1 MVILDREGGRSSR
14 SGWVSDI
21 QPTPSGSQHDLL
33 ELRRGLANL
42 TKQHKSATARVD
54 SLREERLALR
64 QKLTTKEKQLSLM
77 KRRVSALSGE
87 RDALERE
94 RATERAHLHKLEAKV
109 AVMDEGGQ
117 LYDKFQS
124 AKRRHRQCKEENAA
138 LKAKLQ
144 TCAEEHQ
151 TQCHEIATLQTAL
164 RLKTQEIV
172 EETGKDIPTRLL
184 YAVARSREDGVM
196 LAIQLTDE
204 KERSRNLAAELAI
217 SRKEVAKGEEARAA
231 AMELLEAKERSILSL
246 QAAST
251 SLQRNY
257 DKLQAQFDDSRKEL
271 NAKAEQCEG
280 FRSELDKSRQ
290 AEEAARAEM
299 AEAEARAAQREKD
312 LRAELVGA
320 LERESASAAE
330 DKRMAGEAIQSLESQ
345 LTSTQRDLRE
355 AEYNHQQ
362 AVLEIERQQ
371 VALREQEERIQ
382 GILLH
387 ADSKE
392 QALKEDLKALD
403 AHCSVLN
410 EKCSGLADELASS
423 RSDVSFQQQKAEEAG
438 RRAKRSDGVLEEEE
452 KKWQEERGRMMGK
465 LEDALVQLSA
475 AIEKSDRV
483 EREAAAA
490 RAECKLKDGKI
501 AQMLQDLQQIR
512 ESNQAL
518 YKSKELL
525 QRAML
530 EQVND
535 VRQRL
540 DHAGNQ
546 NRELEATVYRQRE
559 TERVLKDMIRST
571 NNSPLAPRAVAP
583 RQQPAAASVAE
594 QLAFPSPVPGIAG
607 PSPTFGAPTADPAV
621 ATTPAPAAAEDGSL
635 HFPSLEQL
643 AGIDKDVISKL
654 LTPQSAMRLRSL

>member
-1 MVILDREGGRSSR
+1 M
-14 SGWVSDI
+14 
-21 QPTPSGSQHDLL
+21 
-33 ELRRGLANL
+33 
-42 TKQHKSATARVD
+42 
-54 SLREERLALR
+54 
-64 QKLTTKEKQLSLM
+64 
-77 KRRVSALSGE
+77 
-87 RDALERE
+87 
-94 RATERAHLHKLEAKV
+94 
-109 AVMDEGGQ
+109 
-117 LYDKFQS
+117 
-124 AKRRHRQCKEENAA
+124 
-138 LKAKLQ
+138 
-144 TCAEEHQ
+144 
-151 TQCHEIATLQTAL
+151 
-164 RLKTQEIV
+164 

-251 SLQRNY
+251 SLQRNF

-490 RAECKLKDGKI
+490 RAECKVSRLVVYFWKEWGGRNLTLSFIFSLSLSLSLYPSINESAVCVFVLPAPQLKDGKI

-546 NRELEATVYRQRE
+546 NRELEATVHRQRE

-583 RQQPAAASVAE
+583 RQQPAAASAAE
-594 QLAFPSPVPGIAG
+594 QLAFPSPVPGVAG
-607 PSPTFGAPTADPAV
+607 PSPTFGAPAADPAV

>member
-1 MVILDREGGRSSR
+1 MFVVFPL
-14 SGWVSDI
+14 
-21 QPTPSGSQHDLL
+21 PTS
-33 ELRRGLANL
+33 
-42 TKQHKSATARVD
+42 K
-54 SLREERLALR
+54 
-64 QKLTTKEKQLSLM
+64 
-77 KRRVSALSGE
+77 
-87 RDALERE
+87 
-94 RATERAHLHKLEAKV
+94 
-109 AVMDEGGQ
+109 
-117 LYDKFQS
+117 
-124 AKRRHRQCKEENAA
+124 
-138 LKAKLQ
+138 
-144 TCAEEHQ
+144 
-151 TQCHEIATLQTAL
+151 TAL

-251 SLQRNY
+251 SLQRNF

-355 AEYNHQQ
+355 AEYSHQQ

-490 RAECKLKDGKI
+490 RAECKVSRLVVYFWKEWGGRNLTLSFIFSLSLSLSLYPSINESAVCVFVLPAPQLKDGKI

-546 NRELEATVYRQRE
+546 NRELEATVHRQRE

-583 RQQPAAASVAE
+583 RQQPAAASAAE
-594 QLAFPSPVPGIAG
+594 QLAFPSPVPGVAG
-607 PSPTFGAPTADPAV
+607 PSPTFGAPAADPAV

>member
-1 MVILDREGGRSSR
+1 MFFPS
-14 SGWVSDI
+14 
-21 QPTPSGSQHDLL
+21 PTS
-33 ELRRGLANL
+33 
-42 TKQHKSATARVD
+42 K
-54 SLREERLALR
+54 
-64 QKLTTKEKQLSLM
+64 
-77 KRRVSALSGE
+77 
-87 RDALERE
+87 
-94 RATERAHLHKLEAKV
+94 
-109 AVMDEGGQ
+109 
-117 LYDKFQS
+117 
-124 AKRRHRQCKEENAA
+124 
-138 LKAKLQ
+138 
-144 TCAEEHQ
+144 
-151 TQCHEIATLQTAL
+151 TAL

-251 SLQRNY
+251 SLQRNF

-452 KKWQEERGRMMGK
+452 KKWQEERERMMGK

-490 RAECKLKDGKI
+490 RADCKVSRLVVYFWKEWGGRNLTLSFIFSLSLSLSLYPSINESAVCVFVLPAPQLKDGKI

-546 NRELEATVYRQRE
+546 NRELEATVHRQRE

-583 RQQPAAASVAE
+583 RQQPAAASAAE
-594 QLAFPSPVPGIAG
+594 QLAFPSPVPGVAG
-607 PSPTFGAPTADPAV
+607 PSPTFGAPAADPAV

>member
-1 MVILDREGGRSSR
+1 MLFFPL
-14 SGWVSDI
+14 
-21 QPTPSGSQHDLL
+21 PTS
-33 ELRRGLANL
+33 
-42 TKQHKSATARVD
+42 K
-54 SLREERLALR
+54 
-64 QKLTTKEKQLSLM
+64 
-77 KRRVSALSGE
+77 
-87 RDALERE
+87 
-94 RATERAHLHKLEAKV
+94 
-109 AVMDEGGQ
+109 
-117 LYDKFQS
+117 
-124 AKRRHRQCKEENAA
+124 
-138 LKAKLQ
+138 
-144 TCAEEHQ
+144 
-151 TQCHEIATLQTAL
+151 TAL

-251 SLQRNY
+251 SLQRNF

-355 AEYNHQQ
+355 AEYSHQQ

-490 RAECKLKDGKI
+490 RAECKVSRLVVYFWKEWGGRNLTLSFIFSLSLSLSLYPSINESAVCVFVLPAPQLKDGKI

-546 NRELEATVYRQRE
+546 NRELEATVHRQRE

-583 RQQPAAASVAE
+583 RQQPAAASAAE
-594 QLAFPSPVPGIAG
+594 QLAFPSPVPGVAG
-607 PSPTFGAPTADPAV
+607 PSPTFGAPAADPAV

>member
-1 MVILDREGGRSSR
+1 MFVVFPL
-14 SGWVSDI
+14 
-21 QPTPSGSQHDLL
+21 PTS
-33 ELRRGLANL
+33 
-42 TKQHKSATARVD
+42 K
-54 SLREERLALR
+54 
-64 QKLTTKEKQLSLM
+64 
-77 KRRVSALSGE
+77 
-87 RDALERE
+87 
-94 RATERAHLHKLEAKV
+94 
-109 AVMDEGGQ
+109 
-117 LYDKFQS
+117 
-124 AKRRHRQCKEENAA
+124 
-138 LKAKLQ
+138 
-144 TCAEEHQ
+144 
-151 TQCHEIATLQTAL
+151 TAL

-251 SLQRNY
+251 SLQRNF

-490 RAECKLKDGKI
+490 RAECKVSRLVVYFWKEWGGRNLTLSFIFSLSLSLSLYPSINESAVCVFVLPAPQLKDGKI

-546 NRELEATVYRQRE
+546 NRELEATVHRQRE

-583 RQQPAAASVAE
+583 RQQPAAASAAE
-594 QLAFPSPVPGIAG
+594 QLAFPSPVPGVAG
-607 PSPTFGAPTADPAV
+607 PSPTFGAPAADPAV

>member
-1 MVILDREGGRSSR
+1 MFFPL
-14 SGWVSDI
+14 
-21 QPTPSGSQHDLL
+21 PTS
-33 ELRRGLANL
+33 
-42 TKQHKSATARVD
+42 K
-54 SLREERLALR
+54 
-64 QKLTTKEKQLSLM
+64 
-77 KRRVSALSGE
+77 
-87 RDALERE
+87 
-94 RATERAHLHKLEAKV
+94 
-109 AVMDEGGQ
+109 
-117 LYDKFQS
+117 
-124 AKRRHRQCKEENAA
+124 
-138 LKAKLQ
+138 
-144 TCAEEHQ
+144 
-151 TQCHEIATLQTAL
+151 TAL

-251 SLQRNY
+251 SLQRNF

-490 RAECKLKDGKI
+490 RAECKVSRLVVYFWKEWGGRNLTLSFIFSLSLSLSLYPSINESAVCVFVLPAPQLKDGKI

-546 NRELEATVYRQRE
+546 NRELEATVHRQRE

-583 RQQPAAASVAE
+583 RQQPAAASAAE
-594 QLAFPSPVPGIAG
+594 QLAFPSPVPGVAG
-607 PSPTFGAPTADPAV
+607 PSPTFGAPAADPAV

>member
-1 MVILDREGGRSSR
+1 MLFFPS
-14 SGWVSDI
+14 
-21 QPTPSGSQHDLL
+21 PTS
-33 ELRRGLANL
+33 
-42 TKQHKSATARVD
+42 K
-54 SLREERLALR
+54 
-64 QKLTTKEKQLSLM
+64 
-77 KRRVSALSGE
+77 
-87 RDALERE
+87 
-94 RATERAHLHKLEAKV
+94 
-109 AVMDEGGQ
+109 
-117 LYDKFQS
+117 
-124 AKRRHRQCKEENAA
+124 
-138 LKAKLQ
+138 
-144 TCAEEHQ
+144 
-151 TQCHEIATLQTAL
+151 TAL

-251 SLQRNY
+251 SLQRNF

-355 AEYNHQQ
+355 AEYSHQQ

-490 RAECKLKDGKI
+490 RAECKVSRLVVYFWKEWGGRNLTLSFIFSLSLSLSLYPSINESAVCVFVLPAPQLKDGKI

-546 NRELEATVYRQRE
+546 NRELEATVHRQRE

-583 RQQPAAASVAE
+583 RQQPAAASAAE
-594 QLAFPSPVPGIAG
+594 QLAFPSPVPGVAG
-607 PSPTFGAPTADPAV
+607 PSPTFGAPAADPAV

>member
-1 MVILDREGGRSSR
+1 M
-14 SGWVSDI
+14 
-21 QPTPSGSQHDLL
+21 
-33 ELRRGLANL
+33 
-42 TKQHKSATARVD
+42 
-54 SLREERLALR
+54 
-64 QKLTTKEKQLSLM
+64 
-77 KRRVSALSGE
+77 
-87 RDALERE
+87 
-94 RATERAHLHKLEAKV
+94 
-109 AVMDEGGQ
+109 
-117 LYDKFQS
+117 
-124 AKRRHRQCKEENAA
+124 
-138 LKAKLQ
+138 
-144 TCAEEHQ
+144 
-151 TQCHEIATLQTAL
+151 

-251 SLQRNY
+251 SLQRNF

-355 AEYNHQQ
+355 AEYSHQQ

-490 RAECKLKDGKI
+490 RSECKVSRLVVYFWKEWGGRN
-501 AQMLQDLQQIR
+501 LTLFFF
-512 ESNQAL
+512 SLSLSL
-518 YKSKELL
+518 YPSI
-525 QRAML
+525 
-530 EQVND
+530 ND
-535 VRQRL
+535 
-540 DHAGNQ
+540 
-546 NRELEATVYRQRE
+546 
-559 TERVLKDMIRST
+559 
-571 NNSPLAPRAVAP
+571 
-583 RQQPAAASVAE
+583 SVCVCLFCA
-594 QLAFPSPVPGIAG
+594 
-607 PSPTFGAPTADPAV
+607 
-621 ATTPAPAAAEDGSL
+621 AAAEGREDCPDASGPAADPGVEPGALQVQGAPSEGDVGAGERREAEAGSRREPEQGAGGDRL
-635 HFPSLEQL
+635 QAEGDREGPEGHDQEHEQL
-643 AGIDKDVISKL
+643 PTGAACGGSEAAAGCGIGGRAACLPVPCAGRCGPIADLWSPGGGPSGGDHPRPRGSGGRKSPLSLPGAARGDRQGCDQQAADAPVCHEAQVPVTYSTRVRRLFACEEINLSTCNAKTPTTTDVDAVY
-654 LTPQSAMRLRSL
+654 P

>member
-1 MVILDREGGRSSR
+1 MDKADASLDRFVCCFSPP
-14 SGWVSDI
+14 
-21 QPTPSGSQHDLL
+21 PTS
-33 ELRRGLANL
+33 
-42 TKQHKSATARVD
+42 K
-54 SLREERLALR
+54 
-64 QKLTTKEKQLSLM
+64 
-77 KRRVSALSGE
+77 
-87 RDALERE
+87 
-94 RATERAHLHKLEAKV
+94 
-109 AVMDEGGQ
+109 
-117 LYDKFQS
+117 
-124 AKRRHRQCKEENAA
+124 
-138 LKAKLQ
+138 
-144 TCAEEHQ
+144 
-151 TQCHEIATLQTAL
+151 TAL

-251 SLQRNY
+251 SLQRNF

-490 RAECKLKDGKI
+490 RAECKVSRLVVYFWKEWGGRNLTLSFIFSLSLSLYPSINESAVCVFVLPAPQLKDGKI

-546 NRELEATVYRQRE
+546 NRELEATVHRQRE

-583 RQQPAAASVAE
+583 RQQPAAASAAE
-594 QLAFPSPVPGIAG
+594 QLAFPSPVPGVAG
-607 PSPTFGAPTADPAV
+607 PSPTFGAPAADPAV

>member
-1 MVILDREGGRSSR
+1 MLFFPS
-14 SGWVSDI
+14 
-21 QPTPSGSQHDLL
+21 PTS
-33 ELRRGLANL
+33 
-42 TKQHKSATARVD
+42 K
-54 SLREERLALR
+54 
-64 QKLTTKEKQLSLM
+64 
-77 KRRVSALSGE
+77 
-87 RDALERE
+87 
-94 RATERAHLHKLEAKV
+94 
-109 AVMDEGGQ
+109 
-117 LYDKFQS
+117 
-124 AKRRHRQCKEENAA
+124 
-138 LKAKLQ
+138 
-144 TCAEEHQ
+144 
-151 TQCHEIATLQTAL
+151 TAL

-251 SLQRNY
+251 SLQRNF

-490 RAECKLKDGKI
+490 RAECKVSRLVVYFWKEWGGRNLTLSFIFSLSLSLSLYPSINESAVCVFVLPAPQLKDGKI

-546 NRELEATVYRQRE
+546 NRELEATVHRQRE

-583 RQQPAAASVAE
+583 RQQPAAASAAE
-594 QLAFPSPVPGIAG
+594 QLAFPSPVPGVAG
-607 PSPTFGAPTADPAV
+607 PSPTFGAPAADPAV

>member
-1 MVILDREGGRSSR
+1 M
-14 SGWVSDI
+14 
-21 QPTPSGSQHDLL
+21 
-33 ELRRGLANL
+33 
-42 TKQHKSATARVD
+42 
-54 SLREERLALR
+54 
-64 QKLTTKEKQLSLM
+64 
-77 KRRVSALSGE
+77 
-87 RDALERE
+87 
-94 RATERAHLHKLEAKV
+94 
-109 AVMDEGGQ
+109 
-117 LYDKFQS
+117 
-124 AKRRHRQCKEENAA
+124 
-138 LKAKLQ
+138 
-144 TCAEEHQ
+144 
-151 TQCHEIATLQTAL
+151 
-164 RLKTQEIV
+164 

-204 KERSRNLAAELAI
+204 KERGRNLAAELAI

-251 SLQRNY
+251 SLQRNF

-299 AEAEARAAQREKD
+299 AEARAAQREKD

-490 RAECKLKDGKI
+490 RAECKVSRLVVYFWKEWGGRNLTLSFIFSLSLSLYPSINESAVCVFVLPAPQLKDGKI

-546 NRELEATVYRQRE
+546 NRELEATVHRQRE
-559 TERVLKDMIRST
+559 TERGLKDMIRST

-583 RQQPAAASVAE
+583 RQQPAAASAAE
-594 QLAFPSPVPGIAG
+594 QLAFPSPVPGVAG
-607 PSPTFGAPTADPAV
+607 PSPTFGAPAADPAV
-621 ATTPAPAAAEDGSL
+621 ATTPAPAAVEDGSL

>member
-1 MVILDREGGRSSR
+1 MFFPS
-14 SGWVSDI
+14 
-21 QPTPSGSQHDLL
+21 PTS
-33 ELRRGLANL
+33 
-42 TKQHKSATARVD
+42 K
-54 SLREERLALR
+54 
-64 QKLTTKEKQLSLM
+64 
-77 KRRVSALSGE
+77 
-87 RDALERE
+87 
-94 RATERAHLHKLEAKV
+94 
-109 AVMDEGGQ
+109 
-117 LYDKFQS
+117 
-124 AKRRHRQCKEENAA
+124 
-138 LKAKLQ
+138 
-144 TCAEEHQ
+144 
-151 TQCHEIATLQTAL
+151 TAL

-251 SLQRNY
+251 SLQRNF

-490 RAECKLKDGKI
+490 RAECKVSRLVVYFWKEWGGRNLTLSFIFSLSLSLSLYPSINESAVCVFVLPAPQLKDGKI

-546 NRELEATVYRQRE
+546 NRELEATVHRQRE

-583 RQQPAAASVAE
+583 RQQPAAASAAE
-594 QLAFPSPVPGIAG
+594 QLAFPSPVPGVAG
-607 PSPTFGAPTADPAV
+607 PSPTFGAPAADPAV

>member
-1 MVILDREGGRSSR
+1 MFFPL
-14 SGWVSDI
+14 
-21 QPTPSGSQHDLL
+21 PTS
-33 ELRRGLANL
+33 
-42 TKQHKSATARVD
+42 K
-54 SLREERLALR
+54 
-64 QKLTTKEKQLSLM
+64 
-77 KRRVSALSGE
+77 
-87 RDALERE
+87 
-94 RATERAHLHKLEAKV
+94 
-109 AVMDEGGQ
+109 
-117 LYDKFQS
+117 
-124 AKRRHRQCKEENAA
+124 
-138 LKAKLQ
+138 
-144 TCAEEHQ
+144 
-151 TQCHEIATLQTAL
+151 TAL

-251 SLQRNY
+251 SLQRNF

-355 AEYNHQQ
+355 AEYSHQQ

-490 RAECKLKDGKI
+490 RAECKVSRLVVYFWKEWGGRNLTLSFIFSLSLSLSLYPSINESAVCVFVLPAPQLKDGKI

-546 NRELEATVYRQRE
+546 NRELEATVHRQRE

-583 RQQPAAASVAE
+583 RQQPAAASAAE
-594 QLAFPSPVPGIAG
+594 QLAFPSPVPGVAG
-607 PSPTFGAPTADPAV
+607 PSPTFGAPAADPAV

>member
-1 MVILDREGGRSSR
+1 MFFPS
-14 SGWVSDI
+14 
-21 QPTPSGSQHDLL
+21 PTS
-33 ELRRGLANL
+33 
-42 TKQHKSATARVD
+42 K
-54 SLREERLALR
+54 
-64 QKLTTKEKQLSLM
+64 
-77 KRRVSALSGE
+77 
-87 RDALERE
+87 
-94 RATERAHLHKLEAKV
+94 
-109 AVMDEGGQ
+109 
-117 LYDKFQS
+117 
-124 AKRRHRQCKEENAA
+124 
-138 LKAKLQ
+138 
-144 TCAEEHQ
+144 
-151 TQCHEIATLQTAL
+151 TAL

-251 SLQRNY
+251 SLQRNF

-490 RAECKLKDGKI
+490 RADCKVSRLVVYFWKEWGGRNLTLSFIFSLSLSLSLYPSINESAVCVFVLPAPQLKDGKI

-546 NRELEATVYRQRE
+546 NRELEATVHRQRE

-583 RQQPAAASVAE
+583 RQQPAAASAAE
-594 QLAFPSPVPGIAG
+594 QLAFPSPVPGVAG
-607 PSPTFGAPTADPAV
+607 PSPTFGAPAADPAV